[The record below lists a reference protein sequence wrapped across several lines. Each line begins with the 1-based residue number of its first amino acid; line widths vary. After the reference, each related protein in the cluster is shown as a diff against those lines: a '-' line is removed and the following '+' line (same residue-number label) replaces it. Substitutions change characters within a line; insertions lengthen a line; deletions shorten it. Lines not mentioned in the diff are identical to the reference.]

1 MMRSPVKYNRNQSG
15 IKRFVPI
22 LVILGLVLLAF
33 LIMRS
38 TGMGGMSNANF
49 EVQRNRVI
57 RSEMHA
63 AKSAVNSL
71 SRLGATSTSSV
82 LSRVRQHV
90 HGIEVINE
98 LSVSMYGEVGRLYP
112 ASTFEEIYGII
123 DNYEACLATGQKVND
138 PLNRLTVAVGDL
150 ETTTNRILNI
160 GTVTEE

>member
-1 MMRSPVKYNRNQSG
+1 MMRSPLKYNRSQNG

-22 LVILGLVLLAF
+22 LVIVGLVLLAF

-38 TGMGGMSNANF
+38 TGIGGMSNVNF
-49 EVQRNRVI
+49 ETQRNRVI
-57 RSEMHA
+57 RSEMQA

-112 ASTFEEIYGII
+112 ASTFEEIYSII
-123 DNYEACLATGQKVND
+123 DSYEVCLATGQKVNES
-138 PLNRLTVAVGDL
+138 LNRLTVAVGNL
-150 ETTTNRILNI
+150 ETTTNGILNI
-160 GTVTEE
+160 GTLPAE